1 MSYENLLAGLY
12 SNNLISEQSQVVEE
26 TKPVAQEE
34 VDAPILQEP
43 QSVQLFSVNTF
54 KELLKEKSSI
64 KNKNYQQASENI
76 SAYDL
81 FSCIRIPYF
90 RIKSFPVEDYSNS
103 WLPIEMRAALGTAAH
118 DFIQDVPGVFTETEV
133 CLKSPSLRLSI
144 RLDALINHNV
154 LVEIKSCGYSDYS
167 KIISSNKPRVKDFYQ
182 TMVYKYLLENYLD
195 EIKQQTPSRNGS
207 LPALDSYDIQY
218 IQFIYICHEL
228 ISADCNS
235 LNESLL
241 LSKALKKQLESKRNP
256 FWFIKV
262 LTIDLSKI
270 NYSSYIEYIDDKIKE
285 INNHLSESSIPP
297 LTNKYIDEKD
307 CYFCLYNKI
316 CKNY

>member
-1 MSYENLLAGLY
+1 MSYENLLAGLHT
-12 SNNLISEQSQVVEE
+12 NNLINEQQVIDPPKTTAVIEKPSPIVQESSQ
-26 TKPVAQEE
+26 
-34 VDAPILQEP
+34 
-43 QSVQLFSVNTF
+43 VQLFNVNTF
-54 KELLKEKSSI
+54 KELLKEKSSH
-64 KNKNYQQASENI
+64 KNKSYQHASENI

-90 RIKSFPVEDYSNS
+90 RINSFPVEDYSNN
-103 WLPIEMRAALGTAAH
+103 WLPIEMRAALGSAAH

-195 EIKQQTPSRNGS
+195 EIKQQKPSRNGS

-218 IQFIYICHEL
+218 VQFIYVCHEL
-228 ISADCNS
+228 VSADCNS
-235 LNESLL
+235 LSEALL

-262 LTIDLSKI
+262 LTIDLNKI
-270 NYSSYIEYIDDKIKE
+270 NHLSYIEYVDDKIKE
-285 INNHLSESSIPP
+285 INKHLSETTVPP